1 MRMVTSPG
9 KERRRVSPLVVTLL
23 SVMMG
28 FVVGGLFLAAAGY
41 DPFRAFSVVLKGIF
55 SRPSYMAYTV
65 IYATP
70 LILTGLSVAF
80 AFRTGLFNIGAEGQ
94 FILGA
99 LAAALTGA
107 FVELP
112 PLVHAV
118 VAAGAGMTAA
128 ALWGALAGFLK
139 ARWGVNEVIGTIM
152 LNWIALYSNN
162 FMVTRPGITRA
173 AATATEF
180 VRDSARI
187 EFFPLWKTGE
197 AGLAWRAAHPLW
209 SDVLRTP
216 FNAGIF
222 LALGLAFLCW
232 WILNRTVLG
241 YELRAVGFNSSC
253 AEYGG
258 IDVKRNVVRSM
269 AIAGALAGAAGAF
282 HVLGWT
288 RQAAELAAMEGFGF
302 DGIAVALIGNNTPL
316 GCVLSGLLFGAL
328 KYGGSKL
335 QFALRAPTEVVNIVM
350 GAIVFFVAMPRL
362 APLLAERWRRR
373 KGGEGGSASGGQEK
387 ERKESTDDAIS
398 EATTDVG
405 ATEAETTS
413 TGEEER
419 GHVS

>member
-1 MRMVTSPG
+1 MRVMMSS
-9 KERRRVSPLVVTLL
+9 ERKRHWMSPLVVTLL
-23 SVMMG
+23 SVAMG

-41 DPFRAFSVVLKGIF
+41 DPFRAFLVVLWGIF
-55 SRPSYMAYTV
+55 SRPSYMVYAV

-107 FVELP
+107 FVDLP

-118 VAAGAGMTAA
+118 AAAGAGMIAA

-152 LNWIALYSNN
+152 LNWIALYGNN
-162 FMVTRPGITRA
+162 FVVTRPGITRA

-180 VRDSARI
+180 IRDSARI
-187 EFFPLWKTGE
+187 EFFPLWKSSE

-222 LALGLAFLCW
+222 WALGLAFLCW
-232 WILNRTVLG
+232 WILNRTTLG
-241 YELRAVGFNSSC
+241 YELRAVGLNPAC

-316 GCVLSGLLFGAL
+316 GCVLGGFLFGAL

-362 APLLAERWRRR
+362 VPLLAAWWRRG
-373 KGGEGGSASGGQEK
+373 KGGEGGRASGSSER
-387 ERKESTDDAIS
+387 ERKERSDEAIS
-398 EATTDVG
+398 KAAAT
-405 ATEAETTS
+405 AETTS
-413 TGEEER
+413 AGEEES

>member
-1 MRMVTSPG
+1 MVTSPG
-9 KERRRVSPLVVTLL
+9 KERRRASPLVVTLL
-23 SVMMG
+23 SVAMG

-41 DPFRAFSVVLKGIF
+41 DPFRAFSVIFRGIF

-118 VAAGAGMTAA
+118 AAAGAGMIAA

-152 LNWIALYSNN
+152 LNWIALYGNN
-162 FMVTRPGITRA
+162 FVVTRPGITRA

-187 EFFPLWKTGE
+187 EILGVWETSE
-197 AGLAWRAAHPLW
+197 AGLAWRAANPLW

-222 LALGLAFLCW
+222 LALGLVFLCW
-232 WILNRTVLG
+232 WILNQTTLG
-241 YELRAVGFNSSC
+241 YELRAVGFNASC

-258 IDVKRNVVRSM
+258 IDVKRNVVCSM
-269 AIAGALAGAAGAF
+269 AISGALAGAAGAF

-316 GCVLSGLLFGAL
+316 GCVLSGFLFGAL

-350 GAIVFFVAMPRL
+350 GAIVFFVAMPRCI
-362 APLLAERWRRR
+362 PLLAERWRRR
-373 KGGEGGSASGGQEK
+373 KGDEGGSTSGGQETK
-387 ERKESTDDAIS
+387 RKRDTEEALA
-398 EATTDVG
+398 EAT
-405 ATEAETTS
+405 TEAETAS
-413 TGEEER
+413 TGEEGR